1 MLPAKTED
9 DLWRAYVASLS
20 IGLEMRKP
28 DALAKFRLAVEKLD
42 REISACALR
51 REIRARAGVDLS
63 DVESSL
69 TMLEGR
75 MSHLRAIA
83 GHVRA
88 TLLDHDAGPSPESAA
103 KAREV
108 VNGDGEYTGEYTN
121 GSPGTDDL
129 NSELKRAASDIRSGW
144 LVVVKRATCAV
155 SGKQP
160 GGDLDSGK
168 PAKLAEQYYHFVREL
183 QRKRMQAFA
192 IDDVVCE
199 GLSRADCAAKRY
211 RRSDR
216 PLTDSELRSAAQK
229 VYELLVAG
237 LQLYA
242 EAYPPLSE
250 GGE

>member
-1 MLPAKTED
+1 MLAMRSTESLMLPAKTET
-9 DLWRAYVASLS
+9 DLWRDYVAALALA
-20 IGLEMRKP
+20 LEMRKP

-51 REIRARAGVDLS
+51 REIRARAGVGLS

-144 LVVVKRATCAV
+144 VIITQRAGWSAMGREPG
-155 SGKQP
+155 SGDVGSRQQ
-160 GGDLDSGK
+160 
-168 PAKLAEQYYHFVREL
+168 KLRDRYMAFVREL
-183 QRKRMQAFA
+183 QRKRMPAFA

-199 GLSRADCAAKRY
+199 GLSRADCAAKRRCY
-211 RRSDR
+211 VER
-216 PLTDSELRSAAQK
+216 
-229 VYELLVAG
+229 VYELLVAALG
-237 LQLYA
+237 LYA

-250 GGE
+250 GEG

>member
-1 MLPAKTED
+1 MMAMRAQTEA
-9 DLWRAYVASLS
+9 DLWREYVTSLS

-69 TMLEGR
+69 NMLEGR
-75 MSHLRAIA
+75 MEALRAIA

-129 NSELKRAASDIRSGW
+129 SSDLKRAASDIRSGW
-144 LVVVKRATCAV
+144 VIITQRAGWSAMGREPG
-155 SGKQP
+155 SGNVGARQQ
-160 GGDLDSGK
+160 
-168 PAKLAEQYYHFVREL
+168 KLRDQYMAFVREL
-183 QRKRMQAFA
+183 QRKRVQAFA

-199 GLSRADCAAKRY
+199 GLSRAECCLKR
-211 RRSDR
+211 RCH
-216 PLTDSELRSAAQK
+216 PET
-229 VYELLVAG
+229 VYALLVDG
-237 LQLYA
+237 LTLYA